1 MPDPAGIVECS
12 SLNASNA
19 WMQGR
24 IHGLPC
30 ANDAGTYFVSGR
42 CLPADVATER
52 RIDMVAS
59 EATTD
64 MSLLLWGGGERRNK
78 TKRRSGEPSPRD
90 CRGYHFSVDQQDR
103 LVMLYGHPL
112 VIHVALQVA
121 ADRALS
127 GDPVIYLDA
136 AHTYD
141 SLIIGRFAKARRQPP
156 RKVLS
161 IVHVAR
167 AYSWH
172 QMERLVSH
180 CLSDALT
187 RYEAR
192 TAVIAGLFEVLAEEQ
207 ASDRDIA
214 RMSDRLAESVEDLIQ
229 KGYSV
234 LCPCPSIPMEGS
246 VGHRLFVRLQ
256 NLADRRILAK
266 AAQGEVTLE
275 EEGRFE
281 GAIVPRTAHS

>member
-1 MPDPAGIVECS
+1 MG
-12 SLNASNA
+12 
-19 WMQGR
+19 
-24 IHGLPC
+24 
-30 ANDAGTYFVSGR
+30 
-42 CLPADVATER
+42 
-52 RIDMVAS
+52 AS
-59 EATTD
+59 EASID
-64 MSLLLWGGGERRNK
+64 RPSLLWPGAERRHK
-78 TKRRSGEPSPRD
+78 TKRQSGGHSPRD
-90 CRGYHFSVDQQDR
+90 GRGYAYLPVDERDR

-127 GDPVIYLDA
+127 GDPLIYLDA

-141 SLIIGRFAKARRQPP
+141 SLIIARFAKARRHSP

-161 IVHVAR
+161 GVHVAR

-180 CLSDALT
+180 CLSDALA
-187 RYEAR
+187 RYGAR

-214 RMSDRLAESVEDLIQ
+214 RMSDRLAGSVEDLAQ

-234 LCPCPSIPMEGS
+234 ICPCPSIPMETS
-246 VGHRLFVRLQ
+246 VGHRLFIRLQ

-266 AAQGEVTLE
+266 AVKDEVKFEKDDPRNASATLFDAS
-275 EEGRFE
+275 R
-281 GAIVPRTAHS
+281 S